1 MQYASL
7 RQILDGRVKRR
18 LRRNGLSEEINEIE
32 AVKKSRTQW
41 MREIE
46 ELRHELA
53 LARNGHDGEHHGN
66 GEHVT
71 SSQRIQQLEEEL
83 VQLKQESA
91 QTPIV
96 ESFPAESI
104 LRDESGIFIDDT
116 AQDFVE
122 DHFDEAGGLR
132 DVTPVAV
139 APAVS
144 ETATQVSIPHPV
156 QQEML
161 REARLSLEYL
171 FPGEIAL
178 GLIPEDPKPLFDVM
192 LERLQSLKTQHLV
205 AEDALSTTQTQES
218 NLRTQFNAVL
228 EQLDRAR
235 RYSEKLSQ
243 KHASEKARADA
254 AQARM
259 PLMEISAKDAS
270 EKAEALQKESHDK
283 DRSIKKLQNSLESYR
298 VEVSKLE
305 DLINRQEE
313 KHNDAMAAV
322 RAEMDEA
329 VADLECHV
337 AAETIGRQEAEQE
350 VVERDAKIKELQHRE
365 KELVA
370 TVNEKQGIIREME
383 SALGA
388 ECTTREHEVGQLNV
402 QISTLS
408 SNFREAVEQRTQAER
423 ARDVLMRKLED
434 EKNAGLRAIDALRAE
449 LAQFSRNTEGIKAA
463 YASDS
468 QRRGAEVAEHK
479 GLLTPVSET
488 RFRDVDIPGRVEV
501 RRAKGKRKQRPD
513 SGVGILEEE
522 NEDEDMV
529 DFIGM

>member
-1 MQYASL
+1 M
-7 RQILDGRVKRR
+7 
-18 LRRNGLSEEINEIE
+18 NGFE
-32 AVKKSRTQW
+32 AEKKSRTQLLH
-41 MREIE
+41 EIE
-46 ELRHELA
+46 DLRRELA
-53 LARNGHDGEHHGN
+53 SAREGHIGEHN
-66 GEHVT
+66 GEDAM
-71 SSQRIQQLEEEL
+71 SSRRIQQLEEEL

-91 QTPIV
+91 QTPVIGCF
-96 ESFPAESI
+96 SAEPV
-104 LRDESGIFIDDT
+104 LRDESGIFMDDT
-116 AQDFVE
+116 AEDFVE
-122 DHFDEAGGLR
+122 DNGDEAGGLR
-132 DVTPVAV
+132 DLTPEAVTPLMNE
-139 APAVS
+139 S
-144 ETATQVSIPHPV
+144 ATQVSLPQPL

-178 GLIPEDPKPLFDVM
+178 GLIPEDPKPLLDIM

-254 AQARM
+254 AQARI

-270 EKAEALQKESHDK
+270 EKAESLQKDVHDK
-283 DRSIKKLQNSLESYR
+283 DRSLKKLQSSLESYR

-305 DLINRQEE
+305 DLINKQEQ
-313 KHNDAMAAV
+313 KHQEALVAV
-322 RAEMDEA
+322 RTEMDEA

-337 AAETIGRQEAEQE
+337 AAETIGRREAEQE
-350 VVERDAKIKELQHRE
+350 VSERDAKIKELQHRE
-365 KELVA
+365 RELVA

-383 SALGA
+383 SALGM
-388 ECTTREHEVGQLNV
+388 EMGTHEHEIGRLNV

-408 SNFREAVEQRTQAER
+408 SNFHEAVQQRTQAER

-449 LAQFSRNTEGIKAA
+449 LAHFSRNTEGIKAA

-468 QRRGAEVAEHK
+468 QRRGAGVAEHK
-479 GLLTPVSET
+479 GLLTPVTET
-488 RFRDVDIPGRVEV
+488 RFRDIDIPGRVETS
-501 RRAKGKRKQRPD
+501 RGKGKRKQRPD
-513 SGVGILEEE
+513 SGIGILEGED
-522 NEDEDMV
+522 EDEDMM
-529 DFIGM
+529 DFVGM